1 MWWCLIS
8 IARDSGRRDNIY
20 FASDAVSWF
29 QSGQSVGVL
38 QGKGELG
45 ELRGPEWSLDSAVPT
60 ATLLHFRPSA
70 SGKTRHDNQDQTN
83 RKKIHPSCDHP
94 HSHQPRRRRPT
105 TTTTFHASRRH
116 PANSHYPAQTT
127 HTPQTATMV
136 QLTEVEDEHFQHAKA
151 EDFEDDE
158 DFSDTGTPLPSP
170 NPCSPPAP
178 PPPSPSPPPKPPTL
192 TPLAT
197 RLRNLHRLK
206 LRPPLRVPVRPPR
219 RPPRHR
225 PAHDS
230 RLGRRQGRRVHV
242 GGQGDAAV
250 RGARRVGGECFGAIG
265 RRAVCAGVWRGSELD
280 GDGAGGAD
288 EADGRGDVDCPWW
301 CGGGGGEGGG
311 GGGAWGGEGGGGG

>member
-178 PPPSPSPPPKPPTL
+178 PPP
-192 TPLAT
+192 
-197 RLRNLHRLK
+197 
-206 LRPPLRVPVRPPR
+206 PPLLPPNHQ
-219 RPPRHR
+219 P
-225 PAHDS
+225 
-230 RLGRRQGRRVHV
+230 
-242 GGQGDAAV
+242 
-250 RGARRVGGECFGAIG
+250 
-265 RRAVCAGVWRGSELD
+265 
-280 GDGAGGAD
+280 
-288 EADGRGDVDCPWW
+288 
-301 CGGGGGEGGG
+301 
-311 GGGAWGGEGGGGG
+311 